1 MIDEAPAKRPRGRPR
16 KNPLHPNRR
25 GWKAEGGEP
34 EPIEQDLEAL
44 PALPE
49 IPSGYWDEGKKID
62 PDMPMIGGLRNWAD
76 LLDAN
81 GVPDLHAI
89 ANLGLQEQIRIL
101 NMPDPLPDDE
111 NYMPMLKLKTSIAQ
125 GFVATAQ
132 KQDENYLRR
141 SENNIM
147 AKILESVARAEL
159 RLGRVSAAPLLDLSA
174 AASEQTP

>member
-1 MIDEAPAKRPRGRPR
+1 MF
-16 KNPLHPNRR
+16 
-25 GWKAEGGEP
+25 
-34 EPIEQDLEAL
+34 
-44 PALPE
+44 
-49 IPSGYWDEGKKID
+49 
-62 PDMPMIGGLRNWAD
+62 GGLRNWAD

-101 NMPDPLPDDE
+101 NMPDPLQDDE
-111 NYMPMLKLKTSIAQ
+111 NYMPMLKLKISIAQ

-159 RLGRVSAAPLLDLSA
+159 RLGRTSPPLVDLTPEP
-174 AASEQTP
+174 ASPADGGLSPH